1 MSGNKLT
8 NDEYRDLVRDFLTKG
23 LKSNKPSDNKSR
35 LSEQSETLSPPEI
48 RSRTNLGP
56 GNYNPGT
63 DAMIMMD
70 AIEYA
75 ITDALDE
82 ELGIRPDQLEALR
95 DEVYR
100 RKDLL
105 EEAIKN
111 GFETYERKLNM
122 MGGSA
127 KPRN

>member
-8 NDEYRDLVRDFLTKG
+8 NDEYRDLVRIFLTKG
-23 LKSNKPSDNKSR
+23 LNSNTPSDNKSR
-35 LSEQSETLSPPEI
+35 LSEQSETLSTPEI
-48 RSRTNLGP
+48 RSRTKLGP

-63 DAMIMMD
+63 DAMIVMD
-70 AIEYA
+70 VIEYA

-111 GFETYERKLNM
+111 GFESYERKLNM